1 MLELSP
7 PSAPLSIKQVGPF
20 DLGRLAKLHRSCFE
34 DAWSRSDLAHL
45 LALPGAFGLIARL
58 YDRPRFGL
66 EAMRG
71 VGFSLCRIAGEESEL
86 LSLGVAP
93 RYRRQGV
100 ARALLEASIE
110 RARLGGARTMFLEVA
125 CNNDPAQRLYEAF
138 GFERVGTRPDYYRH
152 ADGRRSPAY
161 TMRCDL
167 SQRLR
172 RAGVHAGSS
181 QVSARLLD

>member
-1 MLELSP
+1 MLELSR
-7 PSAPLSIKQVGPF
+7 PSLPLTIKQVGPF

-58 YDRPRFGL
+58 FDRSRFGL

-100 ARALLEASIE
+100 ARALLEASME
-110 RARLGGARTMFLEVA
+110 RARVSGARTMFLEVA
-125 CNNDPAQRLYEAF
+125 CGNEAAQRLYAAF

-167 SQRLR
+167 SR
-172 RAGVHAGSS
+172 RSRGEEISS
-181 QVSARLLD
+181 GPSRFSARTLD